1 MIRHDVWVLDRPLP
15 RYTIGRTVLIG
26 DAAHPML
33 PTLGQ
38 GANSALEDA
47 VTLGL
52 VIPAGGEL
60 AAGLREYES
69 QRYRRTQRIVSRSA
83 WMGRTGAEVG
93 ARGQWL
99 RNAMLRITPPRAALR
114 NGTRIFDWTPPGSF
128 GAQAVDRG

>member
-1 MIRHDVWVLDRPLP
+1 
-15 RYTIGRTVLIG
+15 
-26 DAAHPML
+26 
-33 PTLGQ
+33 
-38 GANSALEDA
+38 

-93 ARGQWL
+93 PRGQWL

-114 NGTRIFDWTPPGSF
+114 NGTRIFNWTPPGSF
-128 GAQAVDRG
+128 GTQAVDRG